1 MQKQFGFKRQL
12 ILLFAGFITALIVI
26 GGIAAVL
33 NLTSFNGTL
42 LTITLQNIVVFILP
56 AVLVA
61 YIASYGK
68 PMSWLNINIKPQL
81 SVCAMVI
88 LIAFIS
94 VPAMNWIVNANESI
108 TLPESMRELEQ
119 QLRAIED
126 AAQNITKQLIIGSS
140 IPQIIALI
148 LTMGVLTGIGEETF
162 FRGGLQNCFLKHG
175 TNKHLAIWFSAIVF
189 SFMHFQFYGFVPR
202 MLLGAYFGYLL
213 IATKSLWVPILA
225 HAWNNTL
232 VVLSTYFI
240 ENGIMS
246 DEFENIGTAGHS
258 LWLAPI
264 SAIATAIAI
273 AFLVKLAKRHAI
285 KPATNL
291 ENLKE
296 EENTLVDDK

>member
-88 LIAFIS
+88 LIALIS

-148 LTMGVLTGIGEETF
+148 LTMCVLTVIGE
-162 FRGGLQNCFLKHG
+162 
-175 TNKHLAIWFSAIVF
+175 
-189 SFMHFQFYGFVPR
+189 
-202 MLLGAYFGYLL
+202 
-213 IATKSLWVPILA
+213 
-225 HAWNNTL
+225 
-232 VVLSTYFI
+232 
-240 ENGIMS
+240 
-246 DEFENIGTAGHS
+246 
-258 LWLAPI
+258 
-264 SAIATAIAI
+264 
-273 AFLVKLAKRHAI
+273 
-285 KPATNL
+285 
-291 ENLKE
+291 
-296 EENTLVDDK
+296 